1 MTTTKTRKQAPA
13 AARKA
18 ALESEYAPLYA
29 AAGLTD
35 LAVESI
41 RHLVLATQEKATK
54 QFTEWQGSFTQ
65 FQSRG
70 SEQAKH
76 AGEFVRA
83 LPEQV
88 RTLPEQLKTLPETT
102 KARIEELDKQRK
114 EFLAE
119 AAVAYGDLAGRGKK
133 VVDDSVLAVRT
144 TSTEVKTDVEEKLD
158 DVREEV
164 VEAVDPAFEAVQEG
178 VTKARKN
185 VSGKTATETVTPK
198 SAAKATATREANSAK
213 RSAAAKKAAATRKAN
228 AAAKKAADNADA

>member
-1 MTTTKTRKQAPA
+1 MTTTTTRRPTPA
-13 AARKA
+13 QDRKA
-18 ALESEYAPLYA
+18 AIESEYAPLYA

-41 RHLVLATQEKATK
+41 KNLVLATQEKATK
-54 QFTEWQGSFTQ
+54 QLTEWQGSFAGL
-65 FQSRG
+65 QSKG

-88 RTLPEQLKTLPETT
+88 KALPEQLKTLPETT

-119 AAVAYGDLAGRGKK
+119 ATVTYGDLAGRGKK
-133 VVDDSVLAVRT
+133 VIDDSVIAVRK
-144 TSTEVKTDVEEKLD
+144 TSADVQSDVEEKVD
-158 DVREEV
+158 EVREDV
-164 VEAVDPAFEAVQEG
+164 AAAVDPEMAEA
-178 VTKARKN
+178 A
-185 VSGKTATETVTPK
+185 
-198 SAAKATATREANSAK
+198 REAESAK

-228 AAAKKAADNADA
+228 KAAAAKKAAGSADTETAA